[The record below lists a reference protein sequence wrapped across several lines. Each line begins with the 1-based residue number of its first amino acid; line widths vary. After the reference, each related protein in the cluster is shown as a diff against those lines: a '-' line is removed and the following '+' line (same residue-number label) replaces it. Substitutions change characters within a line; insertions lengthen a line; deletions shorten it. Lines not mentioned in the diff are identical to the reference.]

1 MIVATKTCRACGRTY
16 TGGEVFCP
24 DDGSRLLAHSRSG
37 DGMLDPLIGNVL
49 DGRYRV
55 RRVIGEGGMG
65 IVYEGVHTLIERPVA
80 IKVLRDDFCKR
91 ADAVE
96 RFRREAKSAS
106 RIGHPNIVD
115 VLDFGETPSGASYFV
130 MEMLQGEDLADV
142 LARGGALAPERAVPI
157 VFQCCQALAAAH
169 DKGIVHRDLKPENI
183 FLVERDGYR
192 DFVKIV
198 DFGVAKM
205 TDLEFD
211 LENTGT
217 GGGGSSRAKLTRT
230 GMIFGTPEYMS
241 PEQAGGLPPDH
252 RVDIYALGVTLYEL
266 LTGRVPFEGESF
278 MSVLSK
284 HASKSVPALRDVN
297 PRVKVSPEL
306 ENVVFH
312 TLRKE
317 RKDRFQ
323 HMRDMAAALEQ
334 TPEMPVL
341 PFRFSA
347 PSGQGAARS
356 SDASGAMAI
365 HARTPSE
372 RVDSQLEALIGPSRR
387 HAFAAGIAAV
397 ALLVAA
403 GVYAASGR
411 FSSGRAEV
419 VLSGDRVAATQA
431 QAASDVTPVQAVRG
445 SAPADEE
452 ATLDLVKVRITTE
465 PDGATVRLSDGM
477 MVCASTPCTFEA
489 VRGAAVTLVAER
501 GAYRAGTSLTPS
513 AATDLH
519 LVLNSGVKPKPK
531 AKGAGTTP
539 VAHDDLKTP
548 AMFQR

>member
-37 DGMLDPLIGNVL
+37 DGMLDPLIGTVL
-49 DGRYRV
+49 DGRYRI

-65 IVYEGVHTLIERPVA
+65 IVYEGWHTLIERPVA
-80 IKVLRDDFCKR
+80 VKVLREDFCKR

-142 LARGGALAPERAVPI
+142 LARGGALPPERAVPI
-157 VFQCCQALAAAH
+157 VYQSCLALAAAH
-169 DKGIVHRDLKPENI
+169 EKGIVHRDLKPENI
-183 FLVERDGYR
+183 FLIERDGYR

-217 GGGGSSRAKLTRT
+217 GGAAPRAKLTRT

-284 HASKSVPALRDVN
+284 HASKTVPALRDVN
-297 PRVKVSPEL
+297 PRVKVSTEL

-317 RKDRFQ
+317 RKERFQ
-323 HMRDMAAALEQ
+323 SMRDMAAALEQ
-334 TPEMPVL
+334 TPEMSAL

-347 PSGQGAARS
+347 PNAQSRA
-356 SDASGAMAI
+356 SDASGVSALP
-365 HARTPSE
+365 ARSMSD
-372 RVDSQLEALIGPSRR
+372 RVDSQLEALVGPSRR
-387 HAFAAGIAAV
+387 HALAAAFVAA

-403 GVYAASGR
+403 GVYAASER
-411 FSSGRAEV
+411 F
-419 VLSGDRVAATQA
+419 GDRSDSAALGVGVDRVT
-431 QAASDVTPVQAVRG
+431 AAEANAANDTTPVQVVRG
-445 SAPADEE
+445 VTPDDDE

-465 PDGATVRLSDGM
+465 PAAATVRLSDGM

-489 VRGAAVTLVAER
+489 VRGAAVALVAER

-519 LVLNSGVKPKPK
+519 LVLNSSTKVKPKTKSATP
-531 AKGAGTTP
+531 AGAL
-539 VAHDDLKTP
+539 HDDLKTP
-548 AMFQR
+548 AMFQH